1 MLIETIISI
10 LVIANVIG
18 IVIAFLGIITGCE
31 RLFYLGFGT
40 MFITIVSFIVLAV
53 ICMFIGACS
62 TIANFIS

>member
-10 LVIANVIG
+10 LIIASVIG
-18 IVIAFLGIITGCE
+18 MVIAFLGAITGCE
-31 RLFYLGFGT
+31 RLFCLGFGIT
-40 MFITIVSFIVLAV
+40 SITIVSFLVLAV